1 MPRSA
6 SRRGSSEPDDSTTSA
21 AAPGPGYDAAMTPP
35 VARRP
40 ADHAESLANLRLEQD
55 ALALYDALS
64 SIEKDPHRAETF
76 RTIAGNERRH
86 AGIWADRLRALG
98 AEVPPPARPRAR
110 VRFIIL
116 LARIFGTN
124 AVHDLVIGLEGDEE
138 RIYASRPPSREAESI
153 AADERAHAEM
163 WQQLRAESSAAE
175 GAPTAPG
182 GSASPATSGST
193 ATPPAAT
200 PRTVEAPALTAPALA
215 ALAGPGIAAAT
226 TVDEVRRARV
236 VRTPAEITRAERWHR
251 GGAGTLRAVVFG
263 ASDGLV
269 SNLSLVMGIAGATA
283 DTKFILLSG
292 IAGLLAGAASMAAGE
307 YISVQSQRE
316 VLQRQIAL
324 ERAELEAIPEEEK
337 AELVAIYVS
346 KGIPEVDAHRIAD
359 TVFQDPE
366 TALETMIREE
376 LGLDPKQLGSPWSAA
391 GGSFAAFCLGAIVP
405 VIPYLFGG
413 GTAVFV
419 TSFVVSLAALFL
431 VGSLVSLLTG
441 RSLLFSGFRQVGL
454 GAAAATLTYLVG
466 HVIGVSVA

>member
-1 MPRSA
+1 MNPRV
-6 SRRGSSEPDDSTTSA
+6 
-21 AAPGPGYDAAMTPP
+21 AP
-35 VARRP
+35 RP

-64 SIEKDPHRAETF
+64 AIEKDPRRAETF

-86 AGIWADRLRALG
+86 AGIWADRLRTLG

-116 LARIFGTN
+116 LARLFGTN
-124 AVHDLVIGLEGDEE
+124 AVHDLVIGLEGEEE
-138 RIYASRPPSREAESI
+138 RIYASRPPSREAEAI

-163 WQQLRAESSAAE
+163 WEQLRAD
-175 GAPTAPG
+175 
-182 GSASPATSGST
+182 ASKAG
-193 ATPPAAT
+193 
-200 PRTVEAPALTAPALA
+200 TAPAA
-215 ALAGPGIAAAT
+215 ASGAAPATAVIGAASVAATDTAGTTGAGTAVITTPVPAAPSGAGMAAAT
-226 TVDEVRRARV
+226 SVDDVRRARV
-236 VRTPAEITRAERWHR
+236 ARTPDEIARAERWHR

-337 AELVAIYVS
+337 EELVAIYMA
-346 KGIPEVDAHRIAD
+346 KGIPEKDARLIAD
-359 TVFQDPE
+359 KVFEDPE
-366 TALETMIREE
+366 TALETMVREE

-413 GTAVFV
+413 GTVVFM
-419 TSFVVSLAALFL
+419 TSFIMSLAALFL

-454 GAAAATLTYLVG
+454 GAAAAAITYLVG
-466 HVIGVSVA
+466 HLIGVSVA

>member
-1 MPRSA
+1 
-6 SRRGSSEPDDSTTSA
+6 
-21 AAPGPGYDAAMTPP
+21 MTPP

-86 AGIWADRLRALG
+86 AGMWADRLRALG

-124 AVHDLVIGLEGDEE
+124 AVHDLVIGLEGEEE
-138 RIYASRPPSREAESI
+138 RIYASRPPSREAEAI

-163 WQQLRAESSAAE
+163 WKQLRAESSAA
-175 GAPTAPG
+175 A
-182 GSASPATSGST
+182 SA
-193 ATPPAAT
+193 PAAT
-200 PRTVEAPALTAPALA
+200 SLDEA
-215 ALAGPGIAAAT
+215 
-226 TVDEVRRARV
+226 RRARV
-236 VRTPAEITRAERWHR
+236 VRTPEEITRAERWHR

-283 DTKFILLSG
+283 DTRFILLSG
-292 IAGLLAGAASMAAGE
+292 IAGLLAGAASMGAGE

-346 KGIPEVDAHRIAD
+346 KGIPEVDARRIAD
-359 TVFQDPE
+359 TVFEDPE
-366 TALETMIREE
+366 TALATMVREE

-391 GGSFAAFCLGAIVP
+391 GGSFAAFSLGAIVP

-413 GTAVFV
+413 GTVVFV
-419 TSFVVSLAALFL
+419 TSFVMSLAALFL

-454 GAAAATLTYLVG
+454 GAAAATITYLVG

>member
-1 MPRSA
+1 MT
-6 SRRGSSEPDDSTTSA
+6 G
-21 AAPGPGYDAAMTPP
+21 MTPP
-35 VARRP
+35 TAPRP

-55 ALALYDALS
+55 ALALYEALGTV
-64 SIEKDPHRAETF
+64 EKDPRRAETF

-98 AEVPPPARPRAR
+98 ADVPPPSRPRLR

-116 LARIFGTN
+116 LARLFGTN
-124 AVHDLVIGLEGDEE
+124 AVHDLVIGLEGEEE
-138 RIYASRPPSREAESI
+138 RVYASRPPSREAEAI

-163 WQQLRAESSAAE
+163 WVQMRADASAAGATVPAAGPE
-175 GAPTAPG
+175 APTPT
-182 GSASPATSGST
+182 SARAGME
-193 ATPPAAT
+193 AAT
-200 PRTVEAPALTAPALA
+200 R
-215 ALAGPGIAAAT
+215 
-226 TVDEVRRARV
+226 VDEARRARV
-236 VRTPAEITRAERWHR
+236 AATPAEIGKAERWHR

-324 ERAELEAIPEEEK
+324 ERAELAAIPEEEK
-337 AELVAIYVS
+337 AELVGIYMA
-346 KGIPEVDAHRIAD
+346 KGIPEADARLIAD
-359 TVFQDPE
+359 RVFEDPE
-366 TALETMIREE
+366 TALETMVREE
-376 LGLDPKQLGSPWSAA
+376 LGLDSKQLGSPWSAA
-391 GGSFAAFCLGAIVP
+391 GGSFLAFCLGAIIP

-413 GTAVFV
+413 GTVIFM

-431 VGSLVSLLTG
+431 VGALVSLLTG

-454 GAAAATLTYLVG
+454 GAAAATITYLVG
-466 HVIGVSVA
+466 RVIGVSTGG